1 MLLTI
6 HPNKG
11 TIREALAYLQD
22 LSVGD
27 EQTINFERLLDF
39 KHKYPYSF
47 YPLFQLQTHKKQY
60 TLGEYWWDTH
70 NANRYE
76 LQMEI
81 KQHEKEKAEKDKRE
95 SQKENE
101 AVTEEIIKKR
111 MGIKYYLMP
120 WQRVNEHRKL
130 TRILAIEADLDKQS
144 RKGYN
149 ERVTPYQ

>member
-1 MLLTI
+1 
-6 HPNKG
+6 
-11 TIREALAYLQD
+11 
-22 LSVGD
+22 
-27 EQTINFERLLDF
+27 
-39 KHKYPYSF
+39 
-47 YPLFQLQTHKKQY
+47 
-60 TLGEYWWDTH
+60 
-70 NANRYE
+70 
-76 LQMEI
+76 MEI